1 MLAGIAGNRVRS
13 QKAIVS
19 KATTMTYFCKHSVR
33 LLVGHM
39 MNMKSVV
46 TMVSVKLHDFQEGV
60 IYKHLLTAWK

>member
-13 QKAIVS
+13 QKAITS
-19 KATTMTYFCKHSVR
+19 KATTLTYFCKNSVR

-39 MNMKSVV
+39 MNMKRVV
-46 TMVSVKLHDFQEGV
+46 TMVSVKLYVFQEGV